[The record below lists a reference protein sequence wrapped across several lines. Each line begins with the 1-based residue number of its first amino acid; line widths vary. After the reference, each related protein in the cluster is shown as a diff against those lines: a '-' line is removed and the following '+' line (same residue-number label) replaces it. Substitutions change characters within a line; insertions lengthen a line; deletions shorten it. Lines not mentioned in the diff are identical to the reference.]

1 MSRTPIPNSLYNGTT
16 IAFANWQP
24 SMEEDKLI
32 KNETMWSYKEKRA
45 LELQLNELKAII
57 DSTKEQTP

>member
-1 MSRTPIPNSLYNGTT
+1 MVLPLLLPT
-16 IAFANWQP
+16 WQP

-32 KNETMWSYKEKRA
+32 KNETMWSYKEKGA

-57 DSTKEQTP
+57 DSIKEQTP